1 MLHEPYRT
9 LRLVTHAASSPLPT
23 IMRDGD
29 GWRTYGRAPLSLPHD
44 RVDVDSTDQMDPERF
59 YSARRADAQAIIDRL
74 SRIDGRIGGSR
85 LFVATALVIVLW
97 RGHGTIAAVL
107 AVTFMGLVVAHA
119 RTRRSLSRA
128 SAEVDACD
136 AGLAR
141 MARAWEG
148 VPPFRDPGS
157 TIAAGSATARDLDIS
172 GERSVLHLLGVSSPF
187 GMARL
192 EEWLLG
198 DPAPL
203 ATISGRQAS
212 VNALRARAD
221 MLLDGAIAG
230 RRTPSL
236 PRRHLDQLHQWGAES
251 HRLRS
256 ISRRVIS
263 GATLLTLVA
272 AVVATTAGLANATT
286 LVVLL
291 LVVNVTL
298 AALARRQLARSF
310 HGLHDAVRQLEGAVE
325 AMRRLSVAA
334 DVDGTLGELQRR
346 LRSDHAVGAVAS
358 LQRLLTWNEVQYSP
372 MGHWALNAV
381 VGFDALLIEALGG
394 WGARHGG
401 RVDDWFRIVGD
412 AEALVALGTL
422 AFENPSW
429 TLPAVHDDRGGVH
442 LTATHL
448 RHPLLAPAVAVGND
462 VELRTAGDVLIV
474 SGSNMSGKTTYL
486 RAVGVNVLLA
496 NLGGPVAADAM
507 SLRRVRVR
515 TSVRVSD
522 DLSGGVSLFLAEVRR
537 LRDIVADAEAPAQP
551 PVLFL
556 LDEILHGTNTV
567 DRRLTTRDVLARLS
581 AARAIGI
588 VTTHDPEI
596 AHGWNEVHGAGA
608 DGAHVREIHFRDTL
622 VQGEQGPTMT
632 FDYRARPGPATT
644 SNARRIWAALMEDP
658 PAR

>member
-1 MLHEPYRT
+1 M
-9 LRLVTHAASSPLPT
+9 
-23 IMRDGD
+23 
-29 GWRTYGRAPLSLPHD
+29 
-44 RVDVDSTDQMDPERF
+44 DVDSTDQPGPGRF
-59 YSARRADAQAIIDRL
+59 YAARRADARAIIERL
-74 SRIDGRIGGSR
+74 SRTEGRIGGAR
-85 LFVATALVIVLW
+85 LLVATALVIALW
-97 RGHGTIAAVL
+97 QGRRAIAAAL
-107 AVTFMGLVVAHA
+107 AIAFVGLVVAHA
-119 RTRRSLSRA
+119 RTRRALRRA
-128 SAEVDACD
+128 SGEVDACD
-136 AGLAR
+136 AGTAR

-148 VPPFRDPGS
+148 VPPFRHSGS
-157 TIAAGSATARDLDIS
+157 TIAADSPTARDLDVS
-172 GERSVLHLLGVSSPF
+172 GERSVLHLLGVTSPL
-187 GMARL
+187 GTARL
-192 EEWLLG
+192 EDWLLG

-203 ATISGRQAS
+203 ATIAARQAS
-212 VNALRARAD
+212 VRALRTRAD
-221 MLLDGAIAG
+221 MLLDAAIAG
-230 RRTPSL
+230 RRAPSL
-236 PRRHLDQLHQWGAES
+236 PQRHLEHLHRWGAES

-256 ISRRVIS
+256 RPRRLVAA
-263 GATLLTLVA
+263 ATLVALVA
-272 AVVATTAGLANATT
+272 AVAATVTGAVNATS

-291 LVVNVTL
+291 LVVNLTL

-310 HGLHDAVRQLEGAVE
+310 HGLNDAVRQLEGAVD
-325 AMRRLSVAA
+325 AMRRLSLAD
-334 DVDGTLGELQRR
+334 DVDGALGALQRR

-381 VGFDALLIEALGG
+381 VAFDALLIEALGS
-394 WGARHGG
+394 WGARHGDH
-401 RVDDWFRIVGD
+401 VHDWFHVVGD
-412 AEALVALGTL
+412 AEALLALGTL

-429 TLPAVHDDRGGVH
+429 TLPGVRDDADGAH
-442 LTATHL
+442 LAATRL
-448 RHPLLAPAVAVGND
+448 RHPLLAPDVAVGND
-462 VELRTAGDVLIV
+462 VELRAPGDVLIV

-537 LRDIVADAEAPAQP
+537 LRDVVADAGMPGRP

-556 LDEILHGTNTV
+556 FDEILHGTNTV

-596 AHGWNEVHGAGA
+596 AHGWDEPHGADAAGV
-608 DGAHVREIHFRDTL
+608 HVRQIHFRDTL
-622 VQGEQGPTMT
+622 VQGDAGPTMT

-644 SNARRIWAALMEDP
+644 SNARRIWAALMER
-658 PAR
+658 PAG